1 MSYSNERADLV
12 NDQIRR
18 LATQNP
24 FQLAGQYR
32 NLDFWLDE
40 AASALTTLR
49 TYPQRFA
56 KLRDGTKTWIAEHGS
71 LVVDYC
77 AFCGGPCELEKARS
91 APLPKR
97 TPSQERND
105 AEKGVREAVRLLA
118 LRLYRSHF
126 IDEDQLREIG
136 GRFDFDFDPRE
147 LRRPGQHEHV
157 EPVTFFHRQKRSA

>member
-1 MSYSNERADLV
+1 MSYSIERAELV
-12 NDQIRR
+12 SDQIRR

-40 AASALTTLR
+40 AASALTTLT
-49 TYPQRFA
+49 TYPQRFTR
-56 KLRDGTKTWIAEHGS
+56 LRDGTKTWIAEHGS

-77 AFCGGPCELEKARS
+77 SICQGPCELEKARS

-97 TPSQERND
+97 TSSRERND
-105 AEKGVREAVRLLA
+105 AEKGIREAVRLIA

-126 IDEDQLREIG
+126 IDEGQLREIG
-136 GRFDFDFDPRE
+136 GRFEFDFEPKE
-147 LRRPGQHEHV
+147 LRRSDKYEHV
-157 EPVTFFHRQKRSA
+157 EPVTFFRRQKRSA